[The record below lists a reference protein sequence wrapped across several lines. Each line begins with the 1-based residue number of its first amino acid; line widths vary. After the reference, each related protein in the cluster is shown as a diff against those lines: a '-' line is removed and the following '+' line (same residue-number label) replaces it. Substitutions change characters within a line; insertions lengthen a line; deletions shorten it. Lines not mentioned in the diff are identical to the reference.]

1 MAEGGCYMLTLTG
14 SLRVYLAAEPID
26 LRKSFSG
33 LYALTVNV
41 LREQPESGA
50 LFVFTNRRRN
60 RIKMLYWDG
69 TGLWVMIKRLE
80 KGTFS
85 WPKGVD
91 IKNAKLAIK
100 SEALSLL
107 LNGVDMRGGCMR
119 PWYQR
124 DEKND

>member
-1 MAEGGCYMLTLTG
+1 MLNMTG
-14 SLRVYLAAEPID
+14 SLRVYLAAESVD

-33 LYALTVNV
+33 LYSVTVNV
-41 LREQPESGA
+41 LREKPESGA

-60 RIKMLYWDG
+60 RIKALYWDG

-85 WPKGVD
+85 WPQGTDVKDGKLT
-91 IKNAKLAIK
+91 IKQ
-100 SEALSLL
+100 EALSLL
-107 LNGVDMRGGCMR
+107 LNGVDMRDGCLR

-124 DEKND
+124 